1 MNVTMDQ
8 LGFNEAFERAFLA
21 QNEDDCRPARVVE
34 AQRELYT
41 LHTGD
46 REILGAVS
54 GVFAHNASARSEF
67 PVVGDFVSVRLEE
80 GQHRAIIRNVLPRR
94 SQFSRKIAGET
105 TEEQVLAANVDT
117 AFLVQSL
124 NRDFNVRRLERY
136 LILAWES
143 GAAPV
148 IVLTKSDLCADVDAK
163 IAEATS
169 VGMGAPV
176 CAVSAQ
182 TGNGLEALEA
192 YLTVGQTAVVL
203 GSSGAGKS
211 TLVNALYGGSVQ
223 KTFAVRSSDDR
234 GKHTTTARQLILMPA
249 GGMIIDTPGM
259 RELQLWN
266 GSDGMAQVFADVEEW
281 ARDCRFRDCGHDHE
295 PGCAVQ
301 AALADGRLDR
311 ERLASFRKLQRELA
325 YLARKEDRHAQI
337 AEQKRWKR
345 ATESGRERRLL
356 KGRQDSP

>member
-1 MNVTMDQ
+1 MNVTMEQ
-8 LGFNEAFERAFLA
+8 LGFDEAFERAFFA
-21 QNEDDCRPARVVE
+21 RNEVACQPARVIEV
-34 AQRELYT
+34 QRELYT

-46 REILGAVS
+46 REIPGVVA
-54 GVFAHNASARSEF
+54 GVFAHNATVRSEF
-67 PVVGDFVSVRLEE
+67 PVVGDFVSARIEE
-80 GQHRAIIRNVLPRR
+80 GQQRAIIRSVLPRR
-94 SQFSRKIAGET
+94 SAFSRKIAGTT

-143 GAAPV
+143 SATPV
-148 IVLTKSDLCADVDAK
+148 IVLTKSDLCADVDTK
-163 IAEATS
+163 IAAAAA

-176 CAVSAQ
+176 HAVSAQ
-182 TGNGLEALEA
+182 TGSGLEALGE
-192 YLTVGQTAVVL
+192 YLTVGKTAVVL

-211 TLVNALYGGSVQ
+211 TLVNALRGESVQ
-223 KTFAVRSSDDR
+223 QTSDVRASDDR
-234 GKHTTTARQLILMPA
+234 GKHTTTARQLILLPG

-266 GSDGMAQVFADVEEW
+266 GADGMAQAFSDVEML
-281 ARDCRFRDCGHDHE
+281 ARDCRFHDCQHDNE

-301 AALADGRLDR
+301 AALAGGDLDP
-311 ERLASFRKLQRELA
+311 ERLANFRKLQKEMA

-337 AEQKRWKR
+337 AERKKWKH
-345 ATESGRERRLL
+345 ATETGRERRLQ
-356 KGRQDSP
+356 KGR